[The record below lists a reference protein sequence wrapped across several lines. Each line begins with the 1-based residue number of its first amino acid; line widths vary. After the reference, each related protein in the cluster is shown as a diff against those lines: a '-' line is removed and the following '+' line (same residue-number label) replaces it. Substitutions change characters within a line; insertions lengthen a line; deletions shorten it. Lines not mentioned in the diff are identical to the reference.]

1 MRLSI
6 AQRLQRRL
14 LGRRLQHERL
24 LKLRLQWQR
33 RQRHA
38 RIELL
43 HAARRVFA
51 AIFRRGRSRHARI
64 SIAR

>member
-38 RIELL
+38 RI
-43 HAARRVFA
+43 
-51 AIFRRGRSRHARI
+51 